1 MGIGQDRSGLLP
13 PVFSTI
19 GRPVFLTYE
28 GLFVVRTGFFT
39 YHGFQT
45 ITSSSNIISL
55 D

>member
-28 GLFVVRTGFFT
+28 GLFVVVWTGFFDLPR
-39 YHGFQT
+39 F
-45 ITSSSNIISL
+45 L
-55 D
+55 DHHVLKSYY